1 MAFVADEEDAK
12 KALRRFR
19 ARRGE
24 VWLPAEIELVGQ
36 FKEQAIRAVVANFKR
51 QLDGCLSSNTTP
63 EAGDIIFPSLVQK
76 IICFQVQ
83 LVFAGK
89 VVHLATDTEYHK
101 PEPAE
106 SPGGETT
113 WIDDLSRF

>member
-1 MAFVADEEDAK
+1 MLAYG
-12 KALRRFR
+12 L
-19 ARRGE
+19 
-24 VWLPAEIELVGQ
+24 
-36 FKEQAIRAVVANFKR
+36 
-51 QLDGCLSSNTTP
+51 P
-63 EAGDIIFPSLVQK
+63 EAEQFPDAHAPQPHAER
-76 IICFQVQ
+76 FQVR